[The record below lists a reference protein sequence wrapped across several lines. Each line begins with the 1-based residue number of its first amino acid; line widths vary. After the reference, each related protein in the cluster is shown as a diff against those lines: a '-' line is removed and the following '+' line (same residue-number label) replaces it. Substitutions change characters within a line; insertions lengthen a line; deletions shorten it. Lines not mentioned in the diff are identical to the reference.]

1 MTLSSQ
7 QIRALRAEA
16 HRIKLK
22 PVVMLGQHGLSEN
35 VMNELEQAIAHHEL
49 IKVKVPA
56 LDKAQK
62 LELIQSMCEQ
72 LQANLIQNIGHVAVL
87 FRQNPKSQV
96 YNKILKG

>member
-22 PVVMLGQHGLSEN
+22 PVVMIGQHGLSEN
-35 VMNELEQAIAHHEL
+35 VMNELEQSIAHHEL
-49 IKVKVPA
+49 IKIKIPA
-56 LDKAQK
+56 LDKPQK
-62 LELIQSMCEQ
+62 MELIQDICLQ
-72 LQANLIQNIGHVAVL
+72 LQADLVQNIGHVAVL

-96 YNKILKG
+96 FNKILKA